1 MNLRRW
7 QSVPALVTSVLLAFS
22 LAGCNQQSASP
33 ESSSVPNNQAGA
45 RVKIEVLVSAINNLP
60 TDPAMDMIKKE
71 LDTKLGIDLKITAVV
86 GDEDYKNQRNLRLA
100 SNTSADLFYVDR
112 RDMIKLS
119 QQGSL
124 LDLSPH
130 MNKLQ
135 STKQFVGGEEA
146 MTTGTV
152 KGRVFGIPK
161 ASPAPQF
168 TLWLRQD
175 WLEQVG
181 MQAPVTISEL
191 LQVMKAFTE
200 QDPDRNGK
208 NDTYGFTGNPQFN
221 ALDQIF
227 GAYGTTYPGKFYL
240 KDGKL
245 VNSIYDPLIKQ
256 ALGFMNDMVKQG
268 VVDPDFLANTK
279 GQQKDK
285 AYQGQVGL
293 LNFNWP
299 VVVNSDAAKQI
310 SAFQPQAKWVQIQ
323 APTGPGGSYN
333 GYDDVGARSMMVM
346 PASLQKEPEKLQK
359 VIELLNYLT
368 STEGSRLVQYGLLG
382 IHYQLA
388 GETITPTEQIH
399 DVVYSHLYQLVGRDE
414 MTYLR
419 TKFPDAEPYYH
430 FAIEQS
436 RLKVLDAFIELP
448 PGFNA
453 ADANRYIMEE
463 TFKFIYD
470 KRPLS
475 EYDDFV
481 QTLEKT
487 YHYGLYMES
496 AGKQL
501 VEQDLLK
508 Q

>member
-1 MNLRRW
+1 MDLKRW
-7 QSVPALVTSVLLAFS
+7 QSVPTLVTCVLLAFS

-33 ESSSVPNNQAGA
+33 ESSVPNNQTGA
-45 RVKIEVLVSAINNLP
+45 KVKIEVLVSAINNLP

-86 GDEDYKNQRNLRLA
+86 GDEDYKNLRNLRLA

-130 MNKLQ
+130 IDKLQ
-135 STKQFVGGEEA
+135 ATKQFVGGEEA

-191 LQVMKAFTE
+191 LHVMKAFTE

-227 GAYGTTYPGKFYL
+227 GAYGTTYLGKFYL

-245 VNSIYDPLIKQ
+245 VNSIYDPRIKQ
-256 ALGFMNDMVKQG
+256 ALGFMNEMVKQG

-346 PASLQKEPEKLQK
+346 PASLQKEPEK
-359 VIELLNYLT
+359 
-368 STEGSRLVQYGLLG
+368 GLPG
-382 IHYQLA
+382 IHYQLS

-414 MTYLR
+414 MTYLQ
-419 TKFPDAEPYYH
+419 TKFPDAEPYYR

-481 QTLEKT
+481 HTLEKT
-487 YHYGLYMES
+487 YHYELYMES
-496 AGKQL
+496 ARKQL
-501 VEQDLLK
+501 VEQDLLN

>member
-1 MNLRRW
+1 MILRRW
-7 QSVPALVTSVLLAFS
+7 QSVPALVTCVLLTLS
-22 LAGCNQQSASP
+22 LAGCSKQPASP
-33 ESSSVPNNQAGA
+33 NSAAPTNQTGT
-45 RVKIEVLVSAINNLP
+45 RVKIEVLISALNNLP
-60 TDPAMDMIKKE
+60 TDPAMDMIKTE

-112 RDMIKLS
+112 RDMIALS

-124 LDLSPH
+124 LDLTPY
-130 MNKLQ
+130 MDKLQ
-135 STKQFVGGEEA
+135 ATKQFVGGDEA
-146 MTTGTV
+146 MKTGTV

-161 ASPAPQF
+161 VSPAPQF

-175 WLEQVG
+175 WLDQVDR
-181 MQAPVTISEL
+181 QAPVTIDEL

-208 NDTYGFTGNPQFN
+208 KDTYGFTGNPQFN

-245 VNSIYDPLIKQ
+245 VNSIYDPQFKQ
-256 ALGFMNDMVKQG
+256 ALGFVNTMVKQG

-279 GQQKDK
+279 VQHKDK

-310 SAFQPQAKWVQIQ
+310 KTLQPQANWVQIQ
-323 APTGPGGSYN
+323 APIGPGGSYN
-333 GYDDVGARSMMVM
+333 GYDDVGARSIAVM
-346 PASLQKEPEKLQK
+346 PASLQNNSEKLQK
-359 VIELLNYLT
+359 VIALLNYLS
-368 STEGSRLVQYGLLG
+368 STEGSRLVQYGLPG
-382 IHYQLA
+382 IHFKLD
-388 GETITPTEQIH
+388 GDTILPTEKIN
-399 DVVYSHLYQLVGRDE
+399 DVVYSHLYQLIGRDE

-419 TKFPDAEPYYH
+419 TKFPDAEPYYR
-430 FAIEQS
+430 FAIEQP
-436 RLKVLDAFIELP
+436 RLKVYDAFIELP

-453 ADANRYIMEE
+453 VDANRYIMEE

-481 QTLEKT
+481 HTLEKT
-487 YHYGLYMES
+487 YRYDLYME
-496 AGKQL
+496 AARKQL
-501 VEQDLLK
+501 VEQELLK